1 MCVVFLPL
9 RRIETL
15 LTANTGPTDT
25 PNVNILICGVTER
38 NVADFNCTWYTPSG
52 ESIEATGTTRKEE
65 GRLSTQNANISIQFL
80 NYFSSLTVSELSYED
95 DGVFVCSAKYT
106 LMDSESVIRTGNAT
120 INCQLIGKTL
130 SYLII

>member
-1 MCVVFLPL
+1 MVFLAQRP
-9 RRIETL
+9 IETL
-15 LTANTGPTDT
+15 PAANTGPTDT
-25 PNVNILICGVTER
+25 PNVNIFICGVTER

-52 ESIEATGTTRKEE
+52 VSIEATGTTRKEE
-65 GRLSTQNANISIQFL
+65 GRLITQNVNVSIQLL
-80 NYFSSLTVSELSYED
+80 NYISSLTVSELSYED

-120 INCQLIGKTL
+120 INFQLIGKTL

>member
-1 MCVVFLPL
+1 MCVVFLPQ

-15 LTANTGPTDT
+15 PAANTEPTDT
-25 PNVNILICGVTER
+25 PKFFVFVCGVTEK

-52 ESIEATGTTRKEE
+52 VSIEATGTTRNEE
-65 GRLSTQNANISIQFL
+65 GRLITQNVNVSIMLL

-106 LMDSESVIRTGNAT
+106 LMDSESVIRTGSAT
-120 INCQLIGKTL
+120 INFQLIGKTL
-130 SYLII
+130 I